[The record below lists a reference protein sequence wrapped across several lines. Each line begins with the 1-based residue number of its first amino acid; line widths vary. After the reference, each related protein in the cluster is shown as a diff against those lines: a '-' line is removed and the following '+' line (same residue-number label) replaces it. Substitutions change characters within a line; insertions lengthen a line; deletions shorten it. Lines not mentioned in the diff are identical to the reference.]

1 MQTPISRIVAEVVN
15 GLLQTD
21 RNSQV
26 HADQAWALRSP
37 TLRAPRSRCVT
48 AEVTLGT
55 GG

>member
-37 TLRAPRSRCVT
+37 TLEHRSRCVT